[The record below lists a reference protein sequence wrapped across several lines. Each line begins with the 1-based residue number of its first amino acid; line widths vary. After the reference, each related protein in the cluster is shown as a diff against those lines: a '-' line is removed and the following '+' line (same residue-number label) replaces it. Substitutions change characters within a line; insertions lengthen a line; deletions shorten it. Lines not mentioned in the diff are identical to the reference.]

1 MGRRH
6 RMSGRLPRTSPSV
19 AYNAWMRHSLSAA
32 RRQQP
37 RAGQAARDGAARGF
51 GLEAV
56 FAGRPGSY
64 WAASGQGSTRS
75 NAQPEYRTRCGW
87 PGSIA
92 SSLTIEP

>member
-1 MGRRH
+1 MGR
-6 RMSGRLPRTSPSV
+6 SGSLVDQAAAESAMKPCFV

-37 RAGQAARDGAARGF
+37 RAGRAAQDGAARGF

-64 WAASGQGSTRS
+64 
-75 NAQPEYRTRCGW
+75 
-87 PGSIA
+87 
-92 SSLTIEP
+92 